1 MQPSCQGKD
10 RIGQFLIV
18 SLLKLLKL
26 HLILVFQDKFTLCI
40 CSLLLLNHYCL
51 ADPPVDHT
59 GQVTPREVDKTQQL
73 EDRNEEEYTE
83 ELVITKELNLIYGGV
98 RNKPDRLRGRD
109 PASDPRSLS
118 THLSIKKVT
127 EEVTSYDT
135 KVE

>member
-1 MQPSCQGKD
+1 MC
-10 RIGQFLIV
+10 
-18 SLLKLLKL
+18 
-26 HLILVFQDKFTLCI
+26 T
-40 CSLLLLNHYCL
+40 CSLLPLNHYCL

-73 EDRNEEEYTE
+73 EGRNEEEYTE
-83 ELVITKELNLIYGGV
+83 ELVIIKELTLIYGGV

-118 THLSIKKVT
+118 THLSIKKEIT
-127 EEVTSYDT
+127 EEVISYDT